1 METAII
7 AMDGFASTGKST
19 LSKRLAAHMG
29 YTYVD
34 TGYMFRAI
42 CWYGIYH
49 QLIKG
54 EVLDVEALEQVL
66 PSLKFSWK
74 KTEDG
79 SSLMAFNG
87 RVHGEE
93 LRTVKVSQW
102 VSKMA
107 TLGSVRKH
115 LLHQQRQ
122 LAAATS
128 VVMDGRDIGTVVFP
142 AAKHK
147 FFLTAHAEVR
157 AQRRFDEMQKKQIP
171 GTYEEVLE
179 NVIARDHM
187 DSNRDIAPMKPAEDA
202 IIIDTSDK
210 NLEEV
215 FLLLCSY
222 LR

>member
-1 METAII
+1 MKTAII
-7 AMDGFASTGKST
+7 AIDGFASTGKST

-42 CWYGIYH
+42 CWYGIHH

-54 EVLDVEALEQVL
+54 DVLDVEALEQVL

-74 KTEDG
+74 KTVDG
-79 SSLMAFNG
+79 SSSMAFNG
-87 RVHGEE
+87 QVHGEE

-102 VSKMA
+102 VSKIA

-115 LLHQQRQ
+115 LLHQQRE
-122 LAAATS
+122 LASATS

-147 FFLTAHAEVR
+147 FFLTAQAEVR

-187 DSNRDIAPMKPAEDA
+187 DGNRDIAPMKPAEDA
-202 IIIDTSDK
+202 IVIDTSDK